1 MQTIR
6 IPSETCSETA
16 VPPMHAF
23 WIRIRQRAQLL
34 RGRGRI
40 VGGSSHSCHW
50 PLAIST
56 VLPEVMTS
64 WGKIIRG
71 ELCVG
76 TSWLKRP
83 CRIQRASIPR
93 ASRCLM
99 HSPFRLSDSET
110 ECPADHRRRA
120 TEIVPVRS
128 SGIERGARRGE
139 RGSWEKPTPPA
150 RAATAAQDPRSAPN
164 LRACGF
170 FFRSKPI
177 VGGIL
182 DTGECRYVPR
192 VRVSRVPFFSSSGR
206 RPCCLNRLQ

>member
-23 WIRIRQRAQLL
+23 WIRIRPRAQLL

-40 VGGSSHSCHW
+40 VGGSSHSSHW

-64 WGKIIRG
+64 WGKIISG

-83 CRIQRASIPR
+83 SRIRRASTPR

-99 HSPFRLSDSET
+99 HSPVRLSDSET
-110 ECPADHRRRA
+110 DCPAAHRRRA
-120 TEIVPVRS
+120 TEIAPVRS
-128 SGIERGARRGE
+128 SGIEREARGPSERRGDE
-139 RGSWEKPTPPA
+139 
-150 RAATAAQDPRSAPN
+150 
-164 LRACGF
+164 L
-170 FFRSKPI
+170 
-177 VGGIL
+177 
-182 DTGECRYVPR
+182 VPR
-192 VRVSRVPFFSSSGR
+192 LRRTFADRFGWLFVS
-206 RPCCLNRLQ
+206 

>member
-6 IPSETCSETA
+6 IPSEMCLETA
-16 VPPMHAF
+16 VPQMHAF
-23 WIRIRQRAQLL
+23 WIRIRQRSQPL

-64 WGKIIRG
+64 CGKVISG

-76 TSWLKRP
+76 TSWLERP
-83 CRIQRASIPR
+83 SRIQRASIPS

-99 HSPFRLSDSET
+99 HLPFRRSDSET

-120 TEIVPVRS
+120 TGIAPVRS
-128 SGIERGARRGE
+128 SGIEREA
-139 RGSWEKPTPPA
+139 RGS
-150 RAATAAQDPRSAPN
+150 S
-164 LRACGF
+164 
-170 FFRSKPI
+170 
-177 VGGIL
+177 
-182 DTGECRYVPR
+182 ECRGDETVPR
-192 VRVSRVPFFSSSGR
+192 LRRTFADRFGWLFVS
-206 RPCCLNRLQ
+206 